1 MTTRHIMVWCLLSET
16 TSWKTYKLKW
26 YMYYK
31 VKMYHSSSWL
41 FLAISGLL
49 AAQSWTHI
57 FFEGSWFISTITD
70 TCHCLMFIHVTV
82 LFILSM
88 SKKVLRKSQRE
99 YVAVNNYFI
108 PVNFWFSLV
117 LNSLAYIT
125 IPRNNGKI
133 EINWNKN

>member
-1 MTTRHIMVWCLLSET
+1 MYTRHKMVWCLLSET
-16 TSWKTYKLKW
+16 TSCKLKW

-31 VKMYHSSSWL
+31 VKLYHSSSWS

-49 AAQSWTHI
+49 ASPLWTHI

-70 TCHCLMFIHVTV
+70 TCHCLMFIHVAV

-88 SKKVLRKSQRE
+88 SKKVLRKLQLA

-108 PVNFWFSLV
+108 PVNFWFSFV
-117 LNSLAYIT
+117 LNSLAYTT

-133 EINWNKN
+133 KINWNKN